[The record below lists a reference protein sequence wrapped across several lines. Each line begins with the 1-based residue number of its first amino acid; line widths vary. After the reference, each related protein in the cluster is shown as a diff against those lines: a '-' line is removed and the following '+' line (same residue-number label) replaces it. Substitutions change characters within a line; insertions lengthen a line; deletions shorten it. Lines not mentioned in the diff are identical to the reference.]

1 MSSEKKGSEPAQH
14 EPPAFPP
21 QGNPVVAAVLAWMVY
36 GLGHW
41 YLGKRWKAV
50 VLFVLL
56 SATWVTA
63 MAMGSFLWFT
73 DEEWRSATYRF
84 LLFLAP
90 VGFFWSGLYYFAA
103 LLFLDPAGALKSP
116 TYEVGWVA
124 AICASLLNCLAVVDA
139 WDIARGK
146 KG

>member
-1 MSSEKKGSEPAQH
+1 MSSEKQDPAPEQQL
-14 EPPAFPP
+14 PAYAP
-21 QGNPVVAAVLAWMVY
+21 QGNPVAAAVLAWMVY

-56 SATWVTA
+56 SATWVTG
-63 MAMGSFLWFT
+63 MAMGSYLWFS
-73 DEEWRSATYRF
+73 EPEWQSANYRI
-84 LLFLAP
+84 LLFLGPIAY
-90 VGFFWSGLYYFAA
+90 FWSGLYYLGSLV
-103 LLFLDPAGALKSP
+103 LLNPLGAIEAP

-124 AICASLLNCLAVVDA
+124 AICASLLNWLAVVDA
-139 WDIARGK
+139 WDIARGR